1 MTSRCLAATGQ
12 IQEVEIKFEA
22 SNSVC
27 KAGVLFFLPSLL
39 AQGLLKGKDVYKEL
53 NKGYYGLMHIIL
65 LLAYMALS
73 RIKNPEQLQR
83 HKPGEFGKI
92 LGIDRVPEA
101 KCLRDKLSEISNKNK
116 AKDLSIQLADYWIE
130 LDNQQGGYYYID
142 GHVRIYNGKKANR
155 PKTHVSRQKL
165 CLPATTD
172 WWVNDWMGK
181 PYFFVTGEVNEKLLT
196 IIDNEII
203 GMLKDELKASAS
215 QQELSENPDL
225 PRFTL
230 VFDRE
235 GYSPKKWKHWWN
247 EHRIAIISYRK
258 NVSDLWDE
266 KCFLEMNVVVAG
278 KKQKMKIAEKQIEV
292 DGLKLREIRKLTAS
306 GKQTSMYTTN
316 YIVST
321 SELAGKMFSRWS
333 QENYF
338 KYMESDYDIDHIIE
352 YAYKEVDGDIKIVN
366 PLYRE
371 KTKALEKTRRKL
383 EKIRADYMKLC
394 DDDLSEDFE
403 ENIKKTLKKAELVE
417 EINHLKT
424 KENKQFMDRKNHK
437 YHIPI
442 SEMPDAEKYTKLTTE
457 KKLFVELIKMIAF
470 RAETSVV
477 NLLSE
482 FYTKSMN
489 EGRMLAKEIINSDA
503 NLIPDYKNETLTVC
517 LHSLST
523 PRANKA
529 VKNICEILN
538 DTKTFYPTTN
548 LRLIFK
554 SGDC

>member
-1 MTSRCLAATGQ
+1 M
-12 IQEVEIKFEA
+12 
-22 SNSVC
+22 
-27 KAGVLFFLPSLL
+27 
-39 AQGLLKGKDVYKEL
+39 
-53 NKGYYGLMHIIL
+53 
-65 LLAYMALS
+65 
-73 RIKNPEQLQR
+73 
-83 HKPGEFGKI
+83 
-92 LGIDRVPEA
+92 
-101 KCLRDKLSEISNKNK
+101 
-116 AKDLSIQLADYWIE
+116 
-130 LDNQQGGYYYID
+130 
-142 GHVRIYNGKKANR
+142 
-155 PKTHVSRQKL
+155 
-165 CLPATTD
+165 
-172 WWVNDWMGK
+172 
-181 PYFFVTGEVNEKLLT
+181 
-196 IIDNEII
+196 
-203 GMLKDELKASAS
+203 
-215 QQELSENPDL
+215 SENPDL

-235 GYSPKKWKHWWN
+235 GYSPKKWKYWWDQ
-247 EHRIAIISYRK
+247 HRIAIISYRK
-258 NVSDLWDE
+258 NVKDLWDE
-266 KCFLEMNVVVAG
+266 KCFSEMDVVVAG
-278 KKQKMKIAEKQIEV
+278 KKQKMKIAEKQVEV
-292 DGLKLREIRKLTAS
+292 EGLKLREIRKLNAS

-316 YIVST
+316 YIIST

-371 KTKALEKTRRKL
+371 KTKILERTRRKL
-383 EKIRADYMKLC
+383 EKTRANYMKLC
-394 DDDLSEDFE
+394 DDDLSENFE
-403 ENIKKTLKKAELVE
+403 ENIKRMIKKAELVE
-417 EINHLKT
+417 EINFLKVE
-424 KENKQFMDRKNHK
+424 ENKQFKDRKNYK

-503 NLIPDYKNETLTVC
+503 NLIPDYKNETLTIC

-538 DTKTFYPTTN
+538 ETKTFYPTTN

-554 SGDC
+554 SGEC

>member
-1 MTSRCLAATGQ
+1 
-12 IQEVEIKFEA
+12 
-22 SNSVC
+22 
-27 KAGVLFFLPSLL
+27 
-39 AQGLLKGKDVYKEL
+39 
-53 NKGYYGLMHIIL
+53 MHIIL

-101 KCLRDKLSEISNKNK
+101 KCLRNKLSEISQRNK
-116 AKDLSIQLADYWIE
+116 ATDLSVQLSDYWIE

-181 PYFFVTGEVNEKLLT
+181 PYFFVTGEVNEKLLAVV
-196 IIDNEII
+196 DNEII
-203 GMLKDELKASAS
+203 GILKDELKASAS
-215 QQELSENPDL
+215 QQELSKSPYL

-235 GYSPKKWKHWWN
+235 GYSPKKWKYWWQ

-258 NVSDLWDE
+258 KVKGLWDE
-266 KCFLEMNVVVAG
+266 ECFFEMDVVVAG
-278 KKQKMKIAEKQIEV
+278 KKKKMKIAEKQVEEE
-292 DGLKLREIRKLTAS
+292 GLKLREIRKLNDS

-352 YAYKEVDGDIKIVN
+352 YAYKEVDGDIKVVN

-371 KTKALEKTRRKL
+371 KTKVLERTRRKL
-383 EKIRADYMKLC
+383 EKTRADYMKLC
-394 DDDLSEDFE
+394 EDDLSEDFQ
-403 ENIKKTLKKAELVE
+403 ENIKKTLKKAELTE

-424 KENKQFMDRKNHK
+424 KERNQFLDRKSYK

-442 SEMPDAEKYTKLTTE
+442 SEMPNAEKYTKLTTE
-457 KKLFVELIKMIAF
+457 KRLFVELIKMIAF

-482 FYTKSMN
+482 FYTKSIN

-503 NLIPDYKNETLTVC
+503 NLIPDYKNETLTIC

-529 VKNICEILN
+529 VKNICKILN
-538 DTKTFYPTTN
+538 DTNTFYPTTN